1 MTQKT
6 TAKIRVLLVSLFL
19 SVVLIL
25 LGTWCYTGF
34 LKTGNDAVGLE
45 NPNIK
50 FGMSQGVL
58 HKQLGKL
65 IQVVSD
71 RMAPSASAYYRE
83 TLYGY
88 PCETVYSFDRRF
100 GMTSLN
106 EVAVTFDGLTEPERE
121 QLFETLQ
128 KDLKSFYQTR
138 ADYYDGEASTDGTEK
153 SISFGTDNGAVGVTV
168 SLRATGD
175 QLTLDLFN
183 LE

>member
-1 MTQKT
+1 M
-6 TAKIRVLLVSLFL
+6 KIRVWIIRAMIL
-19 SVVLIL
+19 LIL
-25 LGTWCYTGF
+25 VIVGVWCYMSV
-34 LKTGNDAVGLE
+34 LKTGNDSVGLE

-58 HKQLGKL
+58 QKQLGKP

-71 RMAPSASAYYRE
+71 KMAPSASAYYQE
-83 TLYGY
+83 MLYGY
-88 PCETVYSFDRRF
+88 PCETVYSFHRRF

-168 SLRATGD
+168 SLRVAGD
-175 QLTLDLFN
+175 QLTLDLFR